1 MQCQGQIANEYII
14 QSRMNPL
21 AEELNGKILS
31 EAPHLFEMLSELG
44 KRFYFPSKGILSQS
58 AEAKKLAKDFNATI
72 GTAMEKGKAMHLDA
86 IMDLIPGLSPNVLLY
101 APSSGL
107 PALRQYPAV
116 PVHSVVFR
124 AYS

>member
-1 MQCQGQIANEYII
+1 MINELA
-14 QSRMNPL
+14 QKLNDELTQVNP
-21 AEELNGKILS
+21 AAFEALS
-31 EAPHLFEMLSELG
+31 DLG
-44 KRFYFPSKGILSQS
+44 KRIYFPSKGILSQS

-86 IMDLIPGLSPNVLLY
+86 IMDLSPGLSPNVLLY